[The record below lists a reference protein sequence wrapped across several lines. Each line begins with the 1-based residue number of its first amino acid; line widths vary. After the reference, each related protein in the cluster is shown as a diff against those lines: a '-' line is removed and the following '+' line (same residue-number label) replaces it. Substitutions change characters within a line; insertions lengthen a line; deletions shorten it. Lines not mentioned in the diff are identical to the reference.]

1 MHLGFCE
8 ILWIKMLTRDLLFY
22 LPVHLIITP
31 RNYWWELTYAK
42 PPKIPDQQLFVRIS
56 YLDQGRIQA
65 SKTST
70 LWEFALILIEII
82 FFYTFSKNIES
93 IKYRRLNVKGS
104 FNDFSI
110 SITLHMMYELAF
122 YILSFLTMHFSKII
136 LVQFPIYN
144 QPYFIL
150 GFSRS
155 WVN

>member
-1 MHLGFCE
+1 M
-8 ILWIKMLTRDLLFY
+8 
-22 LPVHLIITP
+22 
-31 RNYWWELTYAK
+31 
-42 PPKIPDQQLFVRIS
+42 
-56 YLDQGRIQA
+56 
-65 SKTST
+65 
-70 LWEFALILIEII
+70 
-82 FFYTFSKNIES
+82 ES

-110 SITLHMMYELAF
+110 SITLHMMYEPAF

-144 QPYFIL
+144 PPYFIL